1 MKRVATVRCTGP
13 CEWFVVTRASY
24 ENTVALLPIGA
35 RTGGLAAIMRKFWN
49 LVTGPDGTNAEVVRC
64 FFSIFSLF
72 SFFFSIL

>member
-1 MKRVATVRCTGP
+1 MRCTGP

-64 FFSIFSLF
+64 FFLKNF
-72 SFFFSIL
+72 SFFLLFFHFINE